1 MLWRLHGR
9 RHCTLLLLFLKRPL
23 FSVRAFARQCPG
35 HALARPRI
43 HQTLQIFR
51 FQTRIIRRGLS
62 LRRILCEAQRLA
74 LSLMMNRN
82 PGLAVRLG
90 EKPST
95 ELMLF
100 RSHISAAKPVY
111 FRQGIT
117 EDALVK
123 TGAGYLPVCF
133 KNAARGSIR
142 QQPKTLRLPECT

>member
-1 MLWRLHGR
+1 MSGA
-9 RHCTLLLLFLKRPL
+9 CPRPPAHTSNAADIPL
-23 FSVRAFARQCPG
+23 PDPNHS
-35 HALARPRI
+35 ARPAI
-43 HQTLQIFR
+43 APFP
-51 FQTRIIRRGLS
+51 
-62 LRRILCEAQRLA
+62 CEAQRLA

-90 EKPST
+90 EKLST

-142 QQPKTLRLPECT
+142 QQPKTLRLPECTQLRPKLLRRFMFHHQPARMIGAL